1 MPDINEIADVL
12 SEDIL
17 SKLPEEV
24 IDQLASISGTD
35 EEISVKIKEILQ
47 NNNIDVE
54 SLISEKIKGENHE

>member
-47 NNNIDVE
+47 NNNIDVN
-54 SLISEKIKGENHE
+54 SLIDEKLKG